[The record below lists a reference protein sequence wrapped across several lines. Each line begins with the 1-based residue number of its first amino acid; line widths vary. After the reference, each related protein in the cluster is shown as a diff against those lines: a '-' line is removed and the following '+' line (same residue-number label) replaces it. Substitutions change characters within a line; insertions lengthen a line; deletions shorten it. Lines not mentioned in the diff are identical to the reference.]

1 MNAQRITMPRRP
13 RRGGS
18 APARRRVRG
27 TVIVNAV
34 VAMLLVLVVL
44 IGTELGYLFYM
55 KRELQKAADLSALA
69 GTQILKPTNCATA
82 SDVASTNATKNLSFL
97 RPSQFQF
104 KATCGTWNP
113 ATLPGPKYFSSA
125 ASAGAINALH
135 VEITGST
142 ALLFPNIGG
151 NSVRTLK
158 VEAYAVKDTPLA
170 VFSVGSKLVD
180 INPAAPLISIL
191 KFVGVDPSGTC
202 VACYTG
208 LAGVKI
214 TPGGLLEKLGIPV
227 AADISV
233 ADLNALLAASKVKL
247 GDLLNAVVQLAGQDS
262 LLGVN
267 AQLIG
272 SLVNAGLNLDSLQV
286 QLGSNATAG
295 GLFAAINAPTGSS
308 ALNVQLDAFDL
319 IKTSL
324 GVGTK
329 DHAAQLGTGLNILG
343 LAVSVEARVIEPP
356 SIGIGGVET
365 VAYNSQV
372 RAFIQIQTKPGELLG
387 ALLGAL
393 GTQINLPIS
402 INVVN
407 AFGTLK
413 AINCDVTPYEATIQ
427 VEAPVLRACMGQI
440 PSSILWSKA
449 DVCSTSNLGSMTF
462 VKLLGIDL
470 LKGSVSIPALNSVD
484 SVTLPVGSTK
494 TTDRN
499 PLPLGDTVQ
508 DLVDKLLKLLFG
520 SGTDNVDPAARAATP
535 DIAAKL
541 ADYYLGKAGG
551 SVSRL
556 RSLMEQDNM
565 TWSRP
570 ALLGLLSTNMPQ
582 EWEDKVN
589 TPSLLGGCGGNLSS
603 TCARNALIQS
613 LQTRNQDGLITG
625 LLKGLVDLVSGL
637 LGLNPNS
644 GGTPLLSAV
653 LGPLIELLKP
663 LLNSIGGLLSN
674 LLGDTLGLELGRT
687 DVHLQSVSCQNSRL
701 VY

>member
-1 MNAQRITMPRRP
+1 MNAQPITMPRRP

-18 APARRRVRG
+18 VPARRRVRG
-27 TVIVNAV
+27 SVIVNAV

-82 SDVASTNATKNLSFL
+82 SDVASTNATNNLSFL
-97 RPSQFQF
+97 TPSQFQF

-125 ASAGAINALH
+125 ASAGTINALH

-180 INPAAPLISIL
+180 INPEAPLISLL
-191 KFVGVDPSGTC
+191 KFVGVDPNGTC
-202 VACYTG
+202 VGCYTG

-233 ADLNALLAASKVKL
+233 ADLNTLLAANKVEL
-247 GDLLNAVVQLAGQDS
+247 GKLLNAIVQLAGQDS

-267 AQLIG
+267 AQLIN
-272 SLVNAGLNLDSLQV
+272 SLVRAGLSLDSLLV

-295 GLFAAINAPTGSS
+295 GLFAEIKAPTGGS

-329 DHAAQLGTGLNILG
+329 EHAVELGTGINILG
-343 LAVSVEARVIEPP
+343 LSVSVEARVIEPP
-356 SIGIGGVET
+356 SIGIGDVGT
-365 VAYNSQV
+365 TAYNSQV
-372 RAFIQIQTKPGELLG
+372 RAFIQIKTKPDELLG

-393 GTQINLPIS
+393 NTQINLPIA
-402 INVVN
+402 IDIVN
-407 AFGTLK
+407 AFGKLT
-413 AINCDVTPYEATIQ
+413 AINCDVTPYQAT
-427 VEAPVLRACMGQI
+427 VEVQAPILRACIGQI
-440 PSSILWSKA
+440 SSSILWSKA
-449 DVCSTSNLGSMTF
+449 DVCLPSNLGSMSF
-462 VKLLGIDL
+462 VRLLGIDL
-470 LKGSVSIPALNSVD
+470 LSGKVAIPALNSINE
-484 SVTLPVGSTK
+484 VTLPVGATK
-494 TTDRN
+494 TTNRN
-499 PLPLGDTVQ
+499 PLVIGDTVQ
-508 DLVDKLLKLLFG
+508 DLVDQLLKLLLG
-520 SGTDNVDPAARAATP
+520 RGTNNVDPAARASTP
-535 DIAAKL
+535 DIAAQL
-541 ADYYLGKAGG
+541 ANYYLGKAGG

-556 RSLMEQDNM
+556 RSLMEQDNLV
-565 TWSRP
+565 WNRP
-570 ALLGLLSTNMPQ
+570 VLGLFSKTMAQ

-589 TPSLLGGCGGNLSS
+589 ASSFLGGCGGSLAGS
-603 TCARNALIQS
+603 CARNALIQS
-613 LQTRNQDGLITG
+613 LQTRNQDGLVTG
-625 LLKGLVDLVSGL
+625 LLKGLLDLVSGL
-637 LGLNPNS
+637 LNLDVDGN
-644 GGTPLLSAV
+644 GTPLLSAV
-653 LGPLIELLKP
+653 LGPIVELLKP
-663 LLNSIGGLLSN
+663 LLNSIGYLLSN

>member
-1 MNAQRITMPRRP
+1 MNSKRNMELRHPRT
-13 RRGGS
+13 RRN
-18 APARRRVRG
+18 APARLVRG

-34 VAMLLVLVVL
+34 IAMLLVLVVL

-69 GTQILKPTNCATA
+69 GTQILKPTNCTTA
-82 SDVASTNATKNLSFL
+82 IGVASANAAANLSFL
-97 RPSQFQF
+97 PPDQYTF
-104 KATCGTWNP
+104 KATCGVWSPTAFAP
-113 ATLPGPKYFSSA
+113 PQYFSSA
-125 ASAGAINALH
+125 AGAGTTNALH
-135 VEITGST
+135 VEITGNT
-142 ALLFPNIGG
+142 ALLFPKLGG
-151 NSVRTLK
+151 NSARAVK
-158 VEAYAVKDTPLA
+158 VEAYAAKDKALA

-180 INPAAPLISIL
+180 TNPAAPLISLL

-202 VACYTG
+202 VGCYTG

-233 ADLNALLAASKVKL
+233 ADLNSLLAASKVKL

-267 AQLIG
+267 AQLIA

-295 GLFAAINAPTGSS
+295 GLFAAITAPTGSS

-329 DHAAQLGTGLNILG
+329 DHAVNLGTGLNVLG
-343 LAVSVEARVIEPP
+343 LAISVEARVIEPP
-356 SIGIGGVET
+356 SIGIGDVGT
-365 VAYNSQV
+365 TAYNSQV
-372 RAFIQIQTKPGELLG
+372 RAFVQIQTKPGELLG

-402 INVVN
+402 IDVVN
-407 AFGTLK
+407 AFGTLQ
-413 AINCDVTPYEATIQ
+413 AINCDVTPYEASIQ
-427 VEAPVLRACMGQI
+427 VQAPVLRACIGQI
-440 PSSILWSKA
+440 SPSILWSKT
-449 DVCSTSNLGSMTF
+449 DVCASPNLGSMSF

-470 LKGSVSIPALNSVD
+470 LKGSVVVPALESTET
-484 SVTLPVGSTK
+484 VTLPVGSTK
-494 TTDRN
+494 TTTRN
-499 PLPLGDTVQ
+499 PLAIGDTVQ
-508 DLVDKLLKLLFG
+508 NLVDQLVKLLFG
-520 SGTDNVDPAARAATP
+520 RGTNNIDPAARAATP
-535 DIAAKL
+535 DIAANL
-541 ADYYLGKAGG
+541 ADYYLGKANT
-551 SVSRL
+551 VAKL

-570 ALLGLLSTNMPQ
+570 ALLGLVSTTMPQ

-589 TPSLLGGCGGNLSS
+589 TATLLGGCGGKLTG

-637 LGLNPNS
+637 LGLNPDA

-653 LGPLIELLKP
+653 LGPLIQLLQP

-674 LLGDTLGLELGRT
+674 LLGNTLGLELGRT